1 MAKNYEQLFQKA
13 FPKVSYNIS
22 ESDSIDYEI
31 EYKDITE
38 TDKLLSIVVD
48 YKRIT
53 PLNRIKIAY
62 CVLNETLCRD
72 IQTISKYINMENKIF
87 VVQNIKKE
95 PFSI

>member
-1 MAKNYEQLFQKA
+1 
-13 FPKVSYNIS
+13 VSYNIS

-31 EYKDITE
+31 DYKDITE